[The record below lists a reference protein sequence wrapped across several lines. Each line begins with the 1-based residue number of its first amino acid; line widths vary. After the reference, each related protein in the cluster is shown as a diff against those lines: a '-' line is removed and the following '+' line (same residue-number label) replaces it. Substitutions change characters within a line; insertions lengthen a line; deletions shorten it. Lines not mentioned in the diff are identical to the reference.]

1 MSHRVYDVTEESV
14 TMSIIRDSSM
24 RWALAAI
31 VTIACAGAADAQSSR
46 LRIGSPPSKLNQK
59 GPVPKLRNPAAPLT
73 GDTSLKLPNNPP
85 IYPHGR
91 YRGHGVGLGYPHNYP
106 YYWVDGYQRFRRPQY
121 YDPHLWISYDDW
133 WEWSRTTYRGPLLVE
148 QVRKYDPEVLPEPP
162 PPRVVDEALE
172 ALRREDYK
180 AAADH
185 YSRRL
190 AELER
195 SEAET
200 PPPPGLSDRE
210 EQRLLAVALVGDN
223 RMDEALRHALDAYEK
238 DRSLR
243 GRPILG
249 SSVVPSAAERA
260 DLVRSAVTYAQRRD
274 SPHEAWFLVAML
286 MEADDRPRDAR
297 RMMARAEV
305 SFGASAPPPASPPP
319 ASTPPPAAES
329 PTATT
334 DDPPPAE
341 VPGEEPSTASDG

>member
-1 MSHRVYDVTEESV
+1 MSRRVYDVTEKSV
-14 TMSIIRDSSM
+14 TMSMIRDKSM
-24 RWALAAI
+24 RWALAAF
-31 VTIACAGAADAQSSR
+31 VAMVCAGAAEAQSSR

-59 GPVPKLRNPAAPLT
+59 GPLPKMRNPAAPLT
-73 GDTSLKLPNNPP
+73 GDTSLNLPNNPL
-85 IYPHGR
+85 YPHGR

-172 ALRREDYK
+172 ALRREEYK
-180 AAADH
+180 AAADQ
-185 YSRRL
+185 YARRL

-200 PPPPGLSDRE
+200 PPPSGLSDRE
-210 EQRLLAVALVGDN
+210 QQRLLAVALVGDN
-223 RMDEALRHALDAYEK
+223 RMEDALRHALEAYSK
-238 DRSLR
+238 DHSLR

-305 SFGASAPPPASPPP
+305 SFDASLAPPPLPAVPSSPPATGAP
-319 ASTPPPAAES
+319 ATPEDA
-329 PTATT
+329 
-334 DDPPPAE
+334 PPAE
-341 VPGEEPSTASDG
+341 KADNGAAAASDG